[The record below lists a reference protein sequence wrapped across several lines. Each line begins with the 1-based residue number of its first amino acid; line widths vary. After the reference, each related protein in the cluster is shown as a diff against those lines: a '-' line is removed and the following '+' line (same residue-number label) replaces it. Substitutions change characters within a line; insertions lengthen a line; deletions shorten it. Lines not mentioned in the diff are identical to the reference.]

1 MESSL
6 QAFSNLS
13 SDPVSFLN
21 GNSGCSNDFISI
33 SSSLYSIIKH
43 NDEEIDDPSL
53 KQLFT
58 DGMDI
63 EQVWQQMEL
72 YNNSRSSVFR
82 DLAVVYKQSSATAID
97 DDMEDD
103 DVDSA
108 AEADDDDESSN
119 ASKDEQQADDSDDY
133 NSDADET
140 HKVDENFE
148 KTSVDDNFFSLRQM
162 EKFLDNEENKMTSN
176 DDEGIDYFEDI
187 PSDEDEGDISGLSD
201 DADDDDEMKSTN
213 DEDNISLIDHDD
225 DTSLNDQEKQSA
237 RQMKYEDFFSNQQE
251 KEVTDRAQTTQSKHH
266 ESDINP
272 ESKKSDNLVDQAL
285 AEPNWQMKG
294 ETTGDKRPVNS
305 LLQEVLAF
313 DQVERQAPD
322 ITDEHTMT
330 LEETIKQ
337 RIKDQAFD
345 DVVRKIKDTR
355 DPLNFKKTV
364 VLNSEKSQLSLHEIY
379 EKEYLKN
386 KNKDVE
392 DKENPEH
399 AELKVLM
406 TNVFRK
412 LDALSNFHFKNA
424 PPEPEIKII
433 SNLPAMNIEDVQP
446 VMHSDAKALAP
457 EEILEKK
464 DLISKDE
471 LTTEDRHRRRR
482 KKKLQMKARAQNRQ
496 KKLEALADTNEKLQ
510 KLQAV
515 NQLKKSAK
523 LQDSRTTL
531 IGDGKG
537 NNKISS
543 SKSFFKQLQETK
555 GNKKSLERKPV
566 ARKT

>member
-1 MESSL
+1 M
-6 QAFSNLS
+6 
-13 SDPVSFLN
+13 
-21 GNSGCSNDFISI
+21 
-33 SSSLYSIIKH
+33 IKH
-43 NDEEIDDPSL
+43 NDEEINDPSL
-53 KQLFT
+53 KHLFT

-82 DLAVVYKQSSATAID
+82 DLAVVYKQSSAATIDNNVEEDDYLDTAT
-97 DDMEDD
+97 MEDD
-103 DVDSA
+103 KG
-108 AEADDDDESSN
+108 DDE
-119 ASKDEQQADDSDDY
+119 ASTTSMNDEQQVDNSDEYDSDA
-133 NSDADET
+133 NEATVTDE
-140 HKVDENFE
+140 KYE
-148 KTSVDDNFFSLRQM
+148 KTSVDDSFFSLRQM
-162 EKFLDNEENKMTSN
+162 EKFLDNEENKMASN

-187 PSDEDEGDISGLSD
+187 PSDADEGDISGLSD
-201 DADDDDEMKSTN
+201 DDDNENLEIDSTHI
-213 DEDNISLIDHDD
+213 DEDISDMNYDEDGHA
-225 DTSLNDQEKQSA
+225 SLNDQDKPSA

-251 KEVTDRAQTTQSKHH
+251 NGVNDKGKSIQSKHIK
-266 ESDINP
+266 SDIGP
-272 ESKKSDNLVDQAL
+272 ESKKSDDLTEQAL
-285 AEPNWQMKG
+285 AEPDWQMKG

-322 ITDEHTMT
+322 ITDEHTMS

-345 DVVRKIKDTR
+345 DVVRKIKDNR

-364 VLNSEKSQLSLHEIY
+364 VLNAEKSQLSLHEIY

-386 KNKDVE
+386 INKDVE

-399 AELKVLM
+399 SELRTLM
-406 TNVFRK
+406 ANVFRK

-433 SNLPAMNIEDVQP
+433 SHLPAMNIEDVQP
-446 VMHSDAKALAP
+446 VTHSDAKALAP

-471 LTTEDRHRRRR
+471 LTTEDRNRRRR

-531 IGDGKG
+531 IGDGK
-537 NNKISS
+537 NSNKISS

-566 ARKT
+566 ARKS